1 MIGLTRG
8 ETQGIMGL
16 DFCYVGFD
24 GENTGIAHGI
34 FFIMDR
40 HGASVS
46 QVDASGRITLR
57 EHHLEQIDGPLT
69 LTQGF
74 NQNILAFTAA
84 QWTEFSKQLES
95 DDDGLDPDL
104 DDLRL
109 LFLGNAIDVE
119 IDDRGRLKIPEHLR
133 ETARLKPGTSRARV
147 LYIGSRFEIWDEA
160 HYQEYMAGRAL
171 ELKEAARQR
180 RQERATGEAEARR
193 S

>member
-1 MIGLTRG
+1 
-8 ETQGIMGL
+8 
-16 DFCYVGFD
+16 
-24 GENTGIAHGI
+24 
-34 FFIMDR
+34 MDR

-57 EHHLEQIDGPLT
+57 EHHLEQTDGPLT

-74 NQNILAFTAA
+74 DENILAFTEA
-84 QWTEFSKQLES
+84 QWAEFSKQFEG

-133 ETARLKPGTSRARV
+133 EPAKLKPGTSRARV
-147 LYIGSRFEIWDEA
+147 LFIGSRFEIWDES
-160 HYQEYMAGRAL
+160 HYQAYMARRTP
-171 ELKEAARQR
+171 ELKQAARER
-180 RQERATGEAEARR
+180 RRERAGGEGEAGR